1 MATYPAPAR
10 FTLGS
15 ATVTILRMGALQ
27 ARLADWLRLGA
38 DDWPGAYRDAFAA
51 PISVPIQCVHL
62 ALPGRSLLVDAC
74 HPQLLAHVGTPD
86 PDSVPAPG
94 LRDQLAAIGVGP
106 ADVDTVVITHP
117 HFDHYCGL
125 IDVGAAP
132 DDDRLLFPNARHL
145 LGRADGE
152 RLGADLNNPAS
163 PVGRA
168 LGLVDRAGL
177 LDLVD
182 GARDLGDGI
191 RIVPTPGETPGHQAV
206 RVESGGA
213 ALYVLGDLY
222 HHPAEVARPDLAVH
236 WADQTATAASRAQIV
251 AASLAERA
259 LLIAAHIPGVG
270 RLAEAADGPRW
281 APVTPADLA
290 PAG

>member
-1 MATYPAPAR
+1 MATIPAR
-10 FTLGS
+10 FTLGN
-15 ATVTILRMGALQ
+15 ATVSILRLGALQ
-27 ARLADWLRLGA
+27 ARLADWLRLDPA
-38 DDWPGAYRDAFAA
+38 AWPEAYRDAFAA

-62 ALPGRSLLVDAC
+62 ALSGRSLLIDAC

-86 PDSVPAPG
+86 PDAAASPG
-94 LRDQLAAIGVGP
+94 LRDQLAAVGVDP
-106 ADVDTVVITHP
+106 ADIDTVAITHP

-132 DDDRLLFPNARHL
+132 AGDRLLFPNARHL

-152 RLGADLNNPAS
+152 QLQADLANPAT

-168 LGLVDRAGL
+168 LGLVDRAGR
-177 LDLVD
+177 LDLID

-191 RIVPTPGETPGHQAV
+191 RILPTPGETPGHQAV

-213 ALYVLGDLY
+213 VLYILDDLY
-222 HHPAEVARPDLAVH
+222 HHPVEVAHPDLGVH
-236 WADQTATAASRAQIV
+236 WADPVATAASRAQLV
-251 AASLAERA
+251 AAALAERA

-270 RLAEAADGPRW
+270 RLTGTADHARWEPR
-281 APVTPADLA
+281 A
-290 PAG
+290 PAELVPAG